1 MMQSMHLDRESALT
15 AAEPLPASA
24 STLLDLELDAKAA
37 TRSLGRDSVLFGL
50 GTLVGKVVGFLVVP
64 IFARLLAPEGFG
76 RLDVLNTLV
85 SSGLLIVMLGTDVAT
100 VRLYFDRR
108 SPDASRRLFA
118 TWWVIA
124 VGTAVIPTLIL
135 VVGASGVSQL
145 LFGTA
150 ELSTAVTMVG
160 VALLAGIILFVTLGI
175 LRATGRPATYAALEG
190 GALTLNAVLAVVLL
204 VAWRADPTA
213 VMLALAVSWTG
224 AAVIGLTLVRHSII
238 GRPSRSIA
246 RAILVLALPL
256 APAIVATWG
265 ADFFHRAY
273 LLGVAGATEAAYL
286 SMATRL
292 GSIAM
297 LVVAAAQLAWHPHA
311 YRLGTSDA
319 AVRQLA
325 VEGRQIVVALVACVT
340 LLGLFADEVL
350 LVLGG
355 PAYISAAPAVGMFL
369 LSVLAVGLFGV
380 ASLASVIQRSTGDIG
395 RAVVTGVAVAIVANV
410 LIAPRAGAVGTAG
423 AIALGQTVSL
433 VIVSAL
439 GRRRLAIPFAWRPI
453 LLLVVLAAAVVLVS
467 TITAGPSIGVRLVL
481 AIGVGAALMAE
492 GTLPAWLGSVG
503 HRIRPPAGV

>member
-1 MMQSMHLDRESALT
+1 
-15 AAEPLPASA
+15 
-24 STLLDLELDAKAA
+24 
-37 TRSLGRDSVLFGL
+37 
-50 GTLVGKVVGFLVVP
+50 
-64 IFARLLAPEGFG
+64 
-76 RLDVLNTLV
+76 
-85 SSGLLIVMLGTDVAT
+85 
-100 VRLYFDRR
+100 
-108 SPDASRRLFA
+108 
-118 TWWVIA
+118 
-124 VGTAVIPTLIL
+124 
-135 VVGASGVSQL
+135 
-145 LFGTA
+145 
-150 ELSTAVTMVG
+150 
-160 VALLAGIILFVTLGI
+160 
-175 LRATGRPATYAALEG
+175 
-190 GALTLNAVLAVVLL
+190 
-204 VAWRADPTA
+204 
-213 VMLALAVSWTG
+213 MLALAVSWTG
-224 AAVIGLTLVRHSII
+224 AAVIGVTLVRHSII

-503 HRIRPPAGV
+503 HRIRRPAGV